1 MDIKAFSIKI
11 DKAEAAKL
19 AESRGKWL
27 RRVLFGSKSIVEV
40 RLHFVE
46 CRLITYEIT
55 HKPNFLEKFIFRKSQ
70 ENKQRITMLA
80 DGTNGSVAWVDS
92 MPGMVM
98 MQNVAESQIQYVD
111 KDDAHIVS
119 KGQVVALKVVHRHI
133 GGIPEIKLLSIDS
146 VFRPYWIAF
155 FDEVVE
161 GRKVRYC
168 PVAADGCGI
177 HRAI

>member
-11 DKAEAAKL
+11 DKEEATKL

-27 RRVLFGSKSIVEV
+27 RRLLCGGKTISEV

-46 CRLITYEIT
+46 CKLITYEIT
-55 HKPNFLEKFIFRKSQ
+55 HRPNFLEKFIFRKSQ
-70 ENKQRITMLA
+70 EKKQKITMLA

-98 MQNVAESQIQYVD
+98 LDNVAESQVQYVE
-111 KDDAHIVS
+111 KDDEYIIN
-119 KGQVVALKVVHRHI
+119 KGRGIALKVVHRHA
-133 GGIPEIKLLSIDS
+133 GGIPEIKMLSIDS

-155 FDEVVE
+155 FDEVIE
-161 GRKVRYC
+161 GKKVHYC
-168 PVAADGCGI
+168 PVAADGCGM
-177 HRAI
+177 HRTI